1 MTSRG
6 QSDRDKPTRGSRR
19 RAAADVG
26 VPESFLPARQRAAD
40 EVEEGLQS
48 ILDDAPIMVYA
59 YDREGRLLFA
69 NREFE
74 RVLGVDR
81 DALIGKTRVDFLS
94 PEDAAV
100 HRAHDLAVLASG
112 RASRLEE
119 TLPQADGE
127 HTYISEKYPL
137 RDHDGRMHAI
147 GGISTDITD
156 RRRGEEGM
164 RHSAARLA
172 EAQGIYHIGNWEWDI
187 AGGQIDWSDEVYRIV
202 GEAPQG
208 FVADYEGFLGRVHP
222 DDRGMVE
229 RAIDDALNGRRPY
242 DVEYRI
248 VRPDGEERVLAVR
261 GETTLDEEGRPQRMF
276 GTVQDVTERARAD
289 RELAA
294 SEARYRQLL
303 EQTSDGVLRVG
314 VEQRTDY
321 VNPRMAEMLG
331 YTPTE
336 MLGRELADF
345 MDHEWLQTAQQ
356 TIARDRSHAAKTM
369 LECCFRRKDGEA
381 CWARVS
387 TTALFDGDGNY
398 TGALAIMCEV
408 TAAKARE
415 AELRTSERFVSAITD
430 SMAEGMFALD
440 GEGRLTYM
448 NRAAEQMLGWTR
460 EELADRAVHA
470 VTHYQHADGSP
481 FPVEDCPLT
490 KVRAGGPAVRVDDDV
505 FTCKTGELLPVA
517 YTAAPIVAGDGQGL
531 VVVFTDI
538 TLRKVEDARR
548 RRELEWLLWVGRIKE
563 ALDEHRFVL
572 HAQPI
577 IALPGRRTVAY
588 ELLLRMIDRNGT
600 LIAPNTFLPVAER
613 FDLIGEID
621 HWVTAEAVKLA
632 ASGVSI
638 HFNLSGKSLVDR
650 DLVAEIKRLLSDFDA
665 DPGLLVCEITE
676 TAIAADQALAQAFV
690 RQLAALG
697 LRIALDDFGTGYG
710 GLTYLKHLQVELV
723 KIDIEFVRDLPENPE
738 SQHVVKAIVNLAQ
751 GFGRKTV
758 AEGVENEKT
767 LELLE
772 GLGVDYAQGFWIG
785 RPAPLEDGTPPGGRR
800 TIER

>member
-1 MTSRG
+1 MTSNG
-6 QSDRDKPTRGSRR
+6 QSDRDKPTRGNKP
-19 RAAADVG
+19 RAAAGSG
-26 VPESFLPARQRAAD
+26 VPESPLTALQRAGD
-40 EVEEGLQS
+40 DVEERLQN
-48 ILDDAPIMVYA
+48 ILEDAPIIVYA
-59 YDREGRLLFA
+59 YDGEGRLLFG

-74 RVLGVDR
+74 RVVGMDR
-81 DALIGKTRVDFLS
+81 DALIGKSRVDFFS

-112 RASRLEE
+112 RALRLEE
-119 TLPQADGE
+119 TLPHADGE
-127 HTYISEKYPL
+127 HTYISDKFPL
-137 RDHDGRMHAI
+137 RDRDARMYAV
-147 GGISTDITD
+147 GGISTDITE
-156 RRRGEEGM
+156 RRRAEEGM
-164 RHSAARLA
+164 RRSDALLA
-172 EAQGIYHIGNWEWDI
+172 EAQGLYHIGNWDWDI
-187 AGGQIDWSDEVYRIV
+187 ADGHIDWSDEVYRIV

-208 FVADYEGFLGRVHP
+208 ASADYQGFLGRVHP

-229 RAIDDALNGRRPY
+229 RAIDDALNGRTAY
-242 DVEYRI
+242 DIEYRI
-248 VRPDGEERVLAVR
+248 VRPDGRERVLAVR
-261 GETTLDEEGRPQRMF
+261 GETTFDGEGQPQRMV
-276 GTVQDVTERARAD
+276 GTVQDVTERARAE

-303 EQTSDGVLRVG
+303 EQTSDGVWRVG
-314 VEQRTDY
+314 VDQRTNY

-331 YTPTE
+331 YAPNE
-336 MLGRELADF
+336 MLGRELSEF
-345 MDHEWLQTAQQ
+345 MDQPWLQTAEQ
-356 TIARDRSHAAKTM
+356 TIARDRSHAATTM

-387 TTALFDGDGNY
+387 TTAVFDADRNY
-398 TGALAIMCEV
+398 IGALAIMCDV
-408 TAAKARE
+408 TGAKARE
-415 AELRTSERFVSAITD
+415 GELHSSERFVSAITD

-440 GEGRLTYM
+440 GDGRLTYM
-448 NRAAEQMLGWTR
+448 NRAAEQLLGWTR
-460 EELADRAVHA
+460 EELADRSVHE

-490 KVRAGGPAVRVDDDV
+490 NVRAGGPAVRVDDDV
-505 FTCKTGELLPVA
+505 FTCKNGELLPVA
-517 YTAAPIVAGDGQGL
+517 YTAAPIVAGDGKGL
-531 VVVFTDI
+531 VVVFSDI
-538 TLRKVEDARR
+538 TLRKVEDERR

-577 IALPGRRTVAY
+577 IALPGRRTVAH
-588 ELLLRMIDRNGT
+588 ELLLRMIGRDGT
-600 LIAPNTFLPVAER
+600 VIAPNTFLPVAER
-613 FDLIGEID
+613 FDLIGDID
-621 HWVTAEAVKLA
+621 RWVTAEAVKLA
-632 ASGVSI
+632 GTGLSV
-638 HFNLSGKSLVDR
+638 HFNLSGKSLGDR
-650 DLVAEIKRLLSDFDA
+650 DLVAEITRLLSEFDA

-690 RQLAALG
+690 RQLTGLG
-697 LRIALDDFGTGYG
+697 LRLALDDFGTGYS
-710 GLTYLKHLQVELV
+710 GLTYLKRLQVELV

-785 RPAPLEDGTPPGGRR
+785 RPEPLADGAPSGHPSESV
-800 TIER
+800 